1 MVYLYAKA
9 VHIIFV
15 VCWMAGLFYIVR
27 LFIYHTE
34 AKSKSVEEYGVLH
47 KQFILM
53 ESKLWWIITTP
64 AMYLTILAALVML
77 YINPGLLAMGWMH
90 VKLTFVLGLIL
101 YHFACQRIMFQ
112 LKGESSTW
120 SSTKLRL
127 WNELATVLLF
137 AIVFTVVLKSAL
149 NWIFGVLGLLVL
161 SISLM
166 MAVKLY
172 KKFRNRSN
180 PNKTLNS

>member
-34 AKSKSVEEYGVLH
+34 AKSKSEGEYGVLH
-47 KQFILM
+47 KQFIVM

-64 AMYLTILAALVML
+64 AMYLTIIAALIML
-77 YINPGLLAMGWMH
+77 YINPGLLTMGWMH
-90 VKLTFVLGLIL
+90 VKLTFVLGLML
-101 YHFACQRIMFQ
+101 YHFSCQRIMFQ
-112 LKGESSTW
+112 LKDESSKW

-149 NWIFGVLGLLVL
+149 NWIFGVLGLLILAV
-161 SISLM
+161 SLM

-172 KKFRNRSN
+172 KKFRNKKAS
-180 PNKTLNS
+180 

>member
-34 AKSKSVEEYGVLH
+34 AKLKSAEEYGILH

-77 YINPGLLAMGWMH
+77 YINPGLLTMGWMH
-90 VKLTFVLGLIL
+90 VK
-101 YHFACQRIMFQ
+101 
-112 LKGESSTW
+112 
-120 SSTKLRL
+120 
-127 WNELATVLLF
+127 
-137 AIVFTVVLKSAL
+137 
-149 NWIFGVLGLLVL
+149 
-161 SISLM
+161 
-166 MAVKLY
+166 
-172 KKFRNRSN
+172 
-180 PNKTLNS
+180 